1 METTLCEYE
10 FINSIIN
17 DYDKYNNVLKN
28 IKGCNHDRSKEREL
42 YERKTSDKLNAIK
55 MFCEDGNKLF
65 NQNKIEEA
73 ISEYKNAII
82 YIDYTF
88 PVSNSPDEIEYNNLI
103 IRTHSNL
110 SACFL
115 KLNEYNMTILHCKHV
130 LKYDQNNLKAYY
142 RLAKAHIGLYK
153 YDEAISIIDSV
164 ISNRIRKKVPRI
176 K

>member
-10 FINSIIN
+10 FINSIID
-17 DYDKYNNVLKN
+17 DYDKYNNVLRN

-42 YERKTSDKLNAIK
+42 YERETSDKLNAIR

-164 ISNRIRKKVPRI
+164 ISRIRKKVPRI